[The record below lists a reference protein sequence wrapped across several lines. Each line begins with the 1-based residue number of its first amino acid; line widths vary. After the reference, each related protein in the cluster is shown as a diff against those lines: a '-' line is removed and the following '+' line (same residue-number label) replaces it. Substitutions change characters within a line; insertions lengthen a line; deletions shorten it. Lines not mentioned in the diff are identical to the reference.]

1 MLSKSQAKL
10 FFLAGTVIFSVLFLG
25 LSFDTHVNRVG
36 DQTHEENIT
45 ESVIAGRVI
54 WDENNCMGCHTLL
67 GEGAYYAPELTKVI
81 ERRGAGYV
89 KGALMSKTPWG
100 EHTSGR
106 KMVAYG
112 MTEQEA
118 DDMVEFFTWIGEMDL
133 NGFPA
138 EPIYKVEKV
147 NNAK

>member
-10 FFLAGTVIFSVLFLG
+10 FFLAGTFIFSALFLG
-25 LSFDTHVNRVG
+25 LSYDTTVNRVG
-36 DQTHEENIT
+36 EQTHEENIT
-45 ESVIAGRVI
+45 EEVIAGRII

-89 KGALMSKTPWG
+89 KGVLMSPTPWG

-112 MTEQEA
+112 FSAEEA
-118 DDMVEFFTWIGEMDL
+118 DNVVAFFTWIGEMDL

-138 EPIYKVEKV
+138 KPSYKVEKINV
-147 NNAK
+147 EQ

>member
-10 FFLAGTVIFSVLFLG
+10 FFLAGTFIFSALFLG
-25 LSFDTHVNRVG
+25 LSYDTTVNRVG
-36 DQTHEENIT
+36 EQTHEENIT
-45 ESVIAGRVI
+45 EEVLAGRII

-81 ERRGAGYV
+81 ERRGPGYV
-89 KGALMSKTPWG
+89 KGVLMSPTPWG

-112 MTEQEA
+112 FSAEEA
-118 DDMVEFFTWIGEMDL
+118 DNVVAFFTWIGEMDL

-138 EPIYKVEKV
+138 KPSYKVEKINV
-147 NNAK
+147 EQ